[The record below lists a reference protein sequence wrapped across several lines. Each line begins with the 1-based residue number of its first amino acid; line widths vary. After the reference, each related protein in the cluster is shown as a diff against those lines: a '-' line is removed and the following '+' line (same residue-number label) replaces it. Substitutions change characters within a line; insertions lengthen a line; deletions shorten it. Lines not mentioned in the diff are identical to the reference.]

1 MPKAAF
7 VLADLEAGG
16 AQRVILTVA
25 RNMDRGRIDPIL
37 VVINPWGPLR
47 LDLPDSLPVHRMNVA
62 RLRHAI
68 PGLVRL
74 LRRLSPDVVL
84 TTVSHLNLSL
94 LAMRR
99 FLPKNTR
106 VLVREANTPSA
117 RIHGTAHP
125 RAYGFLYRRLYPR
138 SDAILCNSEY
148 MKQDMAELL
157 PSAEERMHVIPNPV
171 DTERIRT
178 GMDRGK
184 NSYEAG
190 RVNLVSVGRLNR
202 QKGYDLLL
210 RAMGAAGA
218 QAPGLRLYL
227 VGDGPEKASLEGL
240 SQELGLKGTVF
251 FVGHQ
256 DNPYPFMAHADL
268 FVSSSRY
275 EGSPNAVLESLA
287 CGTPVL
293 AFDCPGGTR
302 EIIAEDRNG
311 WLVPAE
317 DIEAMT
323 TKLLELVRNRAWEGM
338 KDQSLLPEPFLC
350 ENAVRAYESLLIE
363 SALGLPG

>member
-16 AQRVILTVA
+16 AQRVVLTVA
-25 RNMDRGRIDPIL
+25 RNMDRERIDPLL

-47 LDLPDSLPVHRMNVA
+47 LDLPDSLPVHRLNTA

-74 LRRLSPDVVL
+74 LRRLRPDVVL

-94 LAMRR
+94 LAMRP

-117 RIHGTAHP
+117 RIQGTVHP
-125 RAYGFLYRRLYPR
+125 RAYGFLYRRLYPQ

-157 PSAEERMHVIPNPV
+157 PSAAARIRVVPNPV
-171 DTERIRT
+171 DTERIRA

-184 NSYEAG
+184 NPYEAG
-190 RVNLVSVGRLNR
+190 GVNLVSVGRLNR

-210 RAMGAAGA
+210 RVMNAAA
-218 QAPGLRLYL
+218 PRAPGLRLYV
-227 VGDGPEKASLEGL
+227 VGDGPERAALEGL
-240 SQELGLKGTVF
+240 SRELGLQRTVVF
-251 FVGHQ
+251 TGHQ
-256 DNPYPFMAHADL
+256 DNPYPFMAHADV

-302 EIIAEDRNG
+302 EILAEARNG

-323 TKLLELVRNRAWEGM
+323 GKLLEIVRSRAWEGM
-338 KDQSLLPEPFLC
+338 KDESLLPEPFLC

-363 SALGLPG
+363 SALGLPV